1 MADNVNL
8 VEVCAQTTHPALQ
21 AMTQV
26 LGLAAH
32 TEWAVM
38 QPWADALLWAFN
50 RGDSHIVVPR
60 EHLAAIRNCRVLV
73 GAAGAYTPFILQNNH
88 LFLGRMWQLE
98 QDIAESLWQ
107 LADIAPARINEAAVA
122 ADLASWFPEAD
133 SAQQRFAAALA
144 LIQHFVVINGG
155 PGTGKTTTVA
165 KILGLLLKHAWQL
178 SRPPQIALVAPTGK
192 AAAHMANALQRAL
205 NKLPLPDSS
214 MQLLGRLTGQTVHRL
229 LQLQPPLLTGPYDA
243 EHPLPVDIL
252 VVDESS
258 MLDLSLFRALLRAL
272 KPDVR
277 LILLGDAN
285 QLPAVGAGNV
295 LAELS
300 QPTVLSPVL
309 KQQLAALL
317 LEQPLPPS
325 GNEANMAAHV
335 ATLSHSYRFDATQ
348 GIGALATACINGD
361 DSAALNAVTS
371 FPAQLQLQQADMQ
384 RLSRDLYSQQRMWWQ
399 AVAENNIAAVF
410 SHLTDIMVLTAWRAD
425 AEAFN
430 QQYRRYLRQQLH
442 LNTDSWFAGLPILI
456 TQNDYGVGLFNGDIG
471 VILPDRD
478 NSGHLLAYFADGANY
493 RAISLSRLPQHE
505 AAFAIT
511 VHKSQG
517 SEYDSVWLLAPQ
529 AQAAADDP
537 LFNRSLLYTA
547 LTRARQQFT
556 FCGTARQLA
565 QGIKN
570 SQQRRSGLSAALAQ
584 LAKKQSQLS
593 LF

>member
-1 MADNVNL
+1 MVDDVDQ
-8 VEVCAQTTHPALQ
+8 VEASVPATHPALQ
-21 AMTQV
+21 AMTRV
-26 LGLAAH
+26 LGAAAH
-32 TEWAVM
+32 AEWTVM

-50 RGDSHIVVPR
+50 RGDSYITVPR
-60 EHLAAIRNCRVLV
+60 EYLAAIRSCGILV
-73 GAAGAYTPFILQNNH
+73 GAAGAYTPFILQKNH
-88 LFLGRMWQLE
+88 LFFGRMWQLE
-98 QDIAESLWQ
+98 LDIAERLWQ
-107 LADIAPARINEAAVA
+107 LANIAPASVNEAAVA
-122 ADLASWFPEAD
+122 ADLAEWFPEAD

-165 KILGLLLKHAWQL
+165 KILSLLLKHAWPL
-178 SRPPQIALVAPTGK
+178 SRPPKIALVAPTGK
-192 AAAHMANALQRAL
+192 AAAHMATALQRAL
-205 NKLPLPDSS
+205 NKLPLPDSG
-214 MQLLGRLTGQTVHRL
+214 MQLLGCLTGQTVHRL

-272 KPDVR
+272 KADVR

-309 KQQLAALL
+309 KRQLTALL
-317 LEQPLPPS
+317 PDQSLPPS
-325 GNEANMAAHV
+325 RDDANMAAHV

-361 DSAALNAVTS
+361 DGAALNAITS
-371 FPAQLQLQQADMQ
+371 FPKQLQQRQADLQ
-384 RLSRDLYSQQRMWWQ
+384 RLSRDLYSQQQVWWQ
-399 AVAENNIAAVF
+399 AVAENDMTAVF

-430 QQYRRYLRQQLH
+430 QQYRRYLRMQLH

-471 VILPDRD
+471 VVLPDQD
-478 NSGHLLAYFADGANY
+478 NSGHLLAYFADGASY

-517 SEYDSVWLLAPQ
+517 SEYDCIWLLAPQ
-529 AQAAADDP
+529 AQAAAEDS

-556 FCGTARQLA
+556 FCGTAKQLA

-570 SQQRRSGLSAALAQ
+570 NQQRRSGLGTALVQ